1 MNYNPQSKKQ
11 LKGGNGMFKR
21 RKKTIDLSSLRTSK
35 TDEVRIPTLFLQMQK
50 FFFENE
56 ISEEDCKVL
65 ARMLNAY
72 YDN

>member
-1 MNYNPQSKKQ
+1 
-11 LKGGNGMFKR
+11 MFRR
-21 RKKTIDLSSLRTSK
+21 RKVIDLSSLRNSK
-35 TDEVRIPTLFLQMQK
+35 IDEVRIPTLFLQIQR

-72 YDN
+72 YDD

>member
-1 MNYNPQSKKQ
+1 
-11 LKGGNGMFKR
+11 MFRR
-21 RKKTIDLSSLRTSK
+21 RKVIDLSSLRNSK
-35 TDEVRIPTLFLQMQK
+35 IDGVRIPTLFLQIQR

-72 YDN
+72 YDD

>member
-1 MNYNPQSKKQ
+1 
-11 LKGGNGMFKR
+11 MFKR
-21 RKKTIDLSSLRTSK
+21 KKKTIDLSLLKNSK
-35 TDEVRIPTLFLQMQK
+35 TDEVRIPVLFLQTQK
-50 FFFENE
+50 FFFENK

>member
-1 MNYNPQSKKQ
+1 
-11 LKGGNGMFKR
+11 MFKR
-21 RKKTIDLSSLRTSK
+21 RKVIDLSILRNSK
-35 TDEVRIPTLFLQMQK
+35 IDEVRIPALFLQMQK

-56 ISEEDCKVL
+56 ISEEECKVL

>member
-1 MNYNPQSKKQ
+1 
-11 LKGGNGMFKR
+11 MFKR
-21 RKKTIDLSSLRTSK
+21 KKKTIDLSLLKNSK
-35 TDEVRIPTLFLQMQK
+35 TDEVRIPALFLQTQK
-50 FFFENE
+50 FFFENK